1 MNTLQ
6 FANNNKI
13 DEKQII
19 EVELFDSFISY
30 LDASPKTIDTYRKSI
45 RQLFNYFSFNG
56 IKKPKREDIF
66 IIQRKIED

>member
-19 EVELFDSFISY
+19 EVELLDSFISY
-30 LDASPKTIDTYRKSI
+30 FDVSPTTIDKYRKST
-45 RQLFNYFSFNG
+45 R
-56 IKKPKREDIF
+56 
-66 IIQRKIED
+66 

>member
-6 FANNNKI
+6 FANNKKI

-30 LDASPKTIDTYRKSI
+30 LDA
-45 RQLFNYFSFNG
+45 
-56 IKKPKREDIF
+56 
-66 IIQRKIED
+66 